1 MTKQYALNYALTGLT
16 ADEMGTWDKGN
27 VTVQF
32 QVGEFDEDGAPV
44 GGVQGDGTQWF
55 TLGTIALAQV
65 TVTPPT
71 LFMYLGGDADF
82 FPSAKLRFRFSDP
95 TTNEKISNWIPI
107 DFMKKPV
114 TYFIMEDTTDS
125 IGITC
130 WIEGI

>member
-1 MTKQYALNYALTGLT
+1 MYKQYALNYASTGLT
-16 ADEMGTWDKGN
+16 ADEMATWDGGN

-32 QVGEFDEDGAPV
+32 QVGEFDADGVPV

-55 TLGTIALAQV
+55 GLGTIALAQV
-65 TVTPPT
+65 DDPANT

-82 FPSAKLRFRFSDP
+82 FPSAYIRFRFSDP

-107 DFMKKPV
+107 DFKKKPV
-114 TYFIMEDTTDS
+114 TYFIMTDTTGS

-130 WIEGI
+130 WIEGM